1 MKGNEPC
8 CAQAIGGT
16 VGLVSDAEAIPN
28 WTQFLRLE
36 DRVLL
41 AQCQVDR
48 FRASGP
54 GGQKRN
60 KTDSAVRLRH
70 GPTGLSAEAVES
82 RSQHENRARALRRLR
97 LTIAL
102 GARAALDDGAARP
115 VLDDGAPR
123 PDELAEALRIG
134 RGRSIEMGRRDA
146 RYAAT
151 VAAVFDVIEGH
162 GWQIAEAAGDLGVS
176 TSALGRFLEGEP
188 AVWRAAQAR
197 RQAVGLT
204 PLRARG

>member
-8 CAQAIGGT
+8 CRGAIGGT
-16 VGLVSDAEAIPN
+16 VGLVSDTEAIPD

-36 DRVLL
+36 DRSLL
-41 AQCQVDR
+41 AQCEVDR

-70 GPTGLSAEAVES
+70 RPTGLSAEAVES
-82 RSQHENRARALRRLR
+82 RSQHENRTRALRRLR

-102 GARAALDDGAARP
+102 GARASFDSDVP
-115 VLDDGAPR
+115 P
-123 PDELAEALRIG
+123 PEELAEALRIG

-151 VAAVFDVIEGH
+151 VAAVFDVLEAH
-162 GWQIAEAAGDLGVS
+162 GWQVADAARALDVS

-188 AVWRAAQAR
+188 AVWRAAQGR
-197 RQAVGLT
+197 RQAVGLA

>member
-1 MKGNEPC
+1 
-8 CAQAIGGT
+8 
-16 VGLVSDAEAIPN
+16 VSDTEAIPD

-102 GARAALDDGAARP
+102 GARAALDGGAARPVLDDGAARP

-123 PDELAEALRIG
+123 QEELAEALRIG

-197 RQAVGLT
+197 RQAVGLA